1 MVASAERPLKMM
13 AVHDRFKEGFFVALV
28 PAELST
34 EQVEA
39 AFDELGIDGDA
50 VLELDGWR
58 TSKENVA
65 VAFVP
70 FPPTR

>member
-50 VLELDGWR
+50 MLELDGWK
-58 TSKENVA
+58 TAECGVTVA
-65 VAFVP
+65 RVP
-70 FPPTR
+70 FPPSN

>member
-1 MVASAERPLKMM
+1 MVAGTELPLKMM
-13 AVHDRFKEGFFVALV
+13 VVHDRFKEGLFVALV

-34 EQVEA
+34 DQVEA
-39 AFDELGIDGDA
+39 AFDELRIDGDA

-65 VAFVP
+65 AAFVP
-70 FPPTR
+70 FPPSN